1 MAPNVKFK
9 IGDFVMIKGG
19 GHDWRNE
26 YNKFIGDIYIV
37 IDVDED
43 DSGYEILTLRDDSG
57 RYDPYDSD
65 LPRFYSDEIELIT
78 SDLDDIV
85 FDADL
90 LGLEDLL

>member
-1 MAPNVKFK
+1 
-9 IGDFVMIKGG
+9 MIKGG
-19 GHDWRNE
+19 GHYWSNA

-43 DSGYEILTLRDDSG
+43 DSGYEMLTLRDDSG
-57 RYDPYDSD
+57 RYDH